1 VVTEIGCKNADLVPY
16 TCDSKTEV
24 HIGGEVKSIVPQDYV
39 KAVKKD
45 FDSLLMTIAEKVRG
59 EYSEG
64 KEYKK

>member
-1 VVTEIGCKNADLVPY
+1 VPY